1 MARGQSEP
9 HNDNPSSTNQKRP
22 FASLEVQTKFV
33 SEKRIR
39 KQWRKVPEGVQARVL
54 DVLQDVERSGLVQK
68 KHRKPT
74 RNANAKDDKEEGQT
88 IERQQ
93 GIEEV
98 VRVYV
103 YAGDGLPFH

>member
-1 MARGQSEP
+1 MDGGQSGSR
-9 HNDNPSSTNQKRP
+9 NDIPTSTTQKRP

-33 SEKRIR
+33 SEKRIK

-74 RNANAKDDKEEGQT
+74 RNTTTKEDKEEGQT

-98 VRVYV
+98 IRMYV
-103 YAGDGLPFH
+103 